1 MRLSMTVSLDFTFG
15 ILVAVAALIL
25 LVWNTG
31 DVAHGATITV
41 TKFADTEGTCTPTDC
56 SLREALA
63 SATAGDG
70 IDVGFGVYTLTLGKA
85 LKITT
90 SLTMTGDTII
100 IQGDPAPL
108 NKSFRLLDITGG
120 DVRIGGDVVFRNG
133 GGIKV
138 GAGATLTLTEVTIRD
153 VGEGQRGA
161 GTLTLTDVTIRDNK
175 TARFINGG
183 GIYNDGTVTLVNT
196 DVKDNIAYDFDATEG
211 GGIFNSTTGALTL
224 INSTVRNNLADDN
237 GGGIRNYGTVTMTY
251 STVSDNHADDHNGG
265 GIRNSGAM
273 IITGST
279 FSGNSSRNEGAA
291 SIAMGR

>member
-1 MRLSMTVSLDFTFG
+1 MRLSMTVSLGFTFG

-138 GAGATLTLTEVTIRD
+138 GAGATLTLT
-153 VGEGQRGA
+153 
-161 GTLTLTDVTIRDNK
+161 DVTIRDNK

-211 GGIFNSTTGALTL
+211 GGIFNSTTGELTL